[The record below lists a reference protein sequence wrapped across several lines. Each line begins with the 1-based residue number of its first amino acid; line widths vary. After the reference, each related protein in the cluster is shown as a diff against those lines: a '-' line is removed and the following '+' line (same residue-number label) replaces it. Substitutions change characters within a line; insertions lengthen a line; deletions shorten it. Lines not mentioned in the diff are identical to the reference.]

1 MNKIQQLQFI
11 QDNYP
16 AYTNHI
22 SSRKLRHNF
31 FKNIQIEIQAYLL
44 GFYVADGSVD
54 QKRKTLR
61 VHIQERDSYIV
72 NLFKDFISPDARTF
86 HKAKGKTTGRNGKQ
100 INANPS
106 YGLDIT
112 SSILVEDLVNMGYGY
127 QKSYSEFE
135 LPNLSDKLL
144 LHFIRGLFDGDGSFT
159 AYIRI
164 DQGKSPRKAITWS
177 IVSKTKSILESIQK
191 FLLKYD
197 ISLTI
202 NYLKR
207 DDMYRLQT
215 SSIKTLE
222 KIFHL
227 LYDNANF
234 YLIRK
239 FDKINYYVNTEV
251 NQIITDHCNAQE
263 MSVNES
269 NNSPTS
275 PEHPTQD
282 ENIC

>member
-31 FKNIQIEIQAYLL
+31 FKDIQIEIQAYLL

-72 NLFKDFISPDARTF
+72 NLFRDFISPDARTF
-86 HKAKGKTTGRNGKQ
+86 RKAKGKTTGRNGKQ
-100 INANPS
+100 INVNPS
-106 YGLDIT
+106 YGIDIT
-112 SSILVEDLVNMGYGY
+112 SSILVEDLVSMGYGY
-127 QKSYSEFE
+127 QKSYSELE
-135 LPNLSDKLL
+135 LPNLSDELI

-197 ISLTI
+197 INLTI

-222 KIFHL
+222 KVFHL

-239 FDKINYYVNTEV
+239 FDKIKYYVNTEV
-251 NQIITDHCNAQE
+251 NQIITDHRNAQE